1 MENTKD
7 YINPWTYDYSGDD
20 GTGMINPPAFP
31 GGGVDEQEM
40 NNAIQTAVDKLVNG
54 APAALD
60 TLGEIAEAL
69 ENDESIEARL
79 VAEIAKKLDT
89 DTYEADKAT
98 FATKD
103 EIPTVPTKVSELD
116 NDANFITEDVLSD
129 YAKSADVY
137 TKDEADAKFL
147 TEHQD
152 ISNLATKEEVS
163 EVEGKIPTKV
173 SELEND
179 ANYLTE
185 HQSLEEY
192 AKIEDVY
199 TKDQADAKFLTEHQS
214 LEDYATK
221 EELELKANSADL
233 ANVATSGSY
242 NDLTDKPENVSEF
255 ANDAGYLTEHQSL
268 EAYATKAEVELK
280 ANSSDLAAVA
290 TSGSYNDLTDKP
302 EIPVI
307 PENVSA
313 FTNDAGYLTEHQ
325 DLSAYVNGAAYNS
338 EAKEID
344 FKHDDNVLFVIDAT
358 PFIKDGMISSVAIDN
373 GNLVITF
380 NTDAGKEPI
389 TIPLTDI
396 FNPANYYTKS
406 ESDELFATKSERE
419 NGDNAVK
426 NEIFTKIWSKPND
439 VEHGWFQTKYT
450 NADGSV
456 AQLWNESDGGGALYE
471 NKTAGIKSFVGVNA
485 DGANGV
491 CVQIYSKQTSNNTGS
506 RLNVN
511 PNGIFYGVGNSAS
524 MRPEEELAVKGDVTA
539 AVEGLAKE
547 SDIPTKVSEL
557 ENDANYLT
565 EHQSLEDY
573 AKKED
578 LATVATTGSYND
590 LEDKPEIP
598 EVPENVSA
606 FTNDAGYLTEHQS
619 LEGYATETWVN
630 EQGFLKEHQ
639 DLSAYITGGDYNS
652 QTKTI
657 ELKNGDTV
665 LASIDATDFIKDG
678 MVSEVKIEG
687 GNLVITFNSDSG
699 KENIAIPLTDI
710 FNTENYYTKTET
722 NNKFVVGKITNQ
734 NGSYALIFNESDGGG
749 SQYFNSTANVISYV
763 GTNDGDANGICVQIY
778 SKNKA
783 TNEGT
788 RINVN
793 PNGAYYGVGASTPL
807 DPYNEIA
814 VKGNISDLNTQIGNE
829 LAEKDATIA
838 ALNNELY
845 NLKKIVGDM
854 GGAVTYDL
862 PGEGK
867 SFNTLMNNNGTVK
880 LSEDVETGR
889 FGPGMMAKNDVT
901 LNLNG
906 HTLEVDTTNDDA
918 SILARGSQ
926 TITIKGSGA
935 NSKIVNN
942 GNGKI
947 LWVASTNATAN
958 IQSGNFIGNGD
969 APELIYCEN
978 GTINITGGTFRN
990 STEDKRYL
998 LNCKDANFQAGTAKI
1013 IVSSTSTTSGPKF
1026 YDFDPSNNPEGEGTS
1041 YVAEGCHV
1049 ISSVVT
1055 EDGVEYTVYTVVKDA

>member
-7 YINPWTYDYSGDD
+7 YINPWAYDYSGDD

-40 NNAIQTAVDKLVNG
+40 NDAIQTAVDKLVNG

-116 NDANFITEDVLSD
+116 NDANFITEDALSD

-137 TKDEADAKFL
+137 TKDEADTKFL

-199 TKDQADAKFLTEHQS
+199 TKEQADAKFLTEHQS

-221 EELELKANSADL
+221 EELELKANSD
-233 ANVATSGSY
+233 
-242 NDLTDKPENVSEF
+242 
-255 ANDAGYLTEHQSL
+255 
-268 EAYATKAEVELK
+268 
-280 ANSSDLAAVA
+280 DLAAVA
-290 TSGSYNDLTDKP
+290 TSGSYNDLEDKP

-325 DLSAYVNGAAYNS
+325 DLSTYVNGATYNS
-338 EAKEID
+338 DAKEID

-389 TIPLTDI
+389 TIPLTEI
-396 FNPANYYTKS
+396 FNPANYYTKA
-406 ESDELFATKSERE
+406 ESDELFATKAE
-419 NGDNAVK
+419 
-426 NEIFTKIWSKPND
+426 
-439 VEHGWFQTKYT
+439 
-450 NADGSV
+450 
-456 AQLWNESDGGGALYE
+456 
-471 NKTAGIKSFVGVNA
+471 
-485 DGANGV
+485 
-491 CVQIYSKQTSNNTGS
+491 
-506 RLNVN
+506 
-511 PNGIFYGVGNSAS
+511 
-524 MRPEEELAVKGDVTA
+524 
-539 AVEGLAKE
+539 
-547 SDIPTKVSEL
+547 IPTKVSEL

-639 DLSAYITGGDYNS
+639 DLSAYVTGGDYNS
-652 QTKTI
+652 QTKAI

-699 KENIAIPLTDI
+699 KEDIAIPLTDI
-710 FNTENYYTKTET
+710 FNPENYYTKTET

-838 ALNNELY
+838 S
-845 NLKKIVGDM
+845 LKSEVYSLKQIVGDM

-867 SFNTLMNNNGTVK
+867 SFNALMSNNGTVK

-906 HTLEVDTTNDDA
+906 HTLEVDTTGDYA

-926 TITIKGSGA
+926 TVTIKGSGA

-947 LWVASTNATAN
+947 LWVASTSATAN

-990 STEDKRYL
+990 SNEDKRYL
-998 LNCKDANFQAGTAKI
+998 LNCKDANFQAGTANI
-1013 IVSSTSTTSGPKF
+1013 IVSSTSKTSGPKF
-1026 YDFDPSNNPEGEGTS
+1026 YDFDPSNNPEGEGTT